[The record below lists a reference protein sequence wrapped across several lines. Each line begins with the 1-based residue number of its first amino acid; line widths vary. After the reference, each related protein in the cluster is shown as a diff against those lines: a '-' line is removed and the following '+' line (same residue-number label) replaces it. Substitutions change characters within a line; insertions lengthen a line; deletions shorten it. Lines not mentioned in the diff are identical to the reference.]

1 MSSQPYGFFNSL
13 IKDKKFKNNLLKLAL
28 PITIQN
34 FLTSSLNMIDTV
46 IIGRLGEKEIAAVGI
61 ANQYYFL
68 FNLLILGIVGGCGI
82 FISQFW
88 GKRDI
93 DHIKKFLG
101 LGFLGLVMLSTVFTL
116 VALIFPKQ
124 IVLIFNSDPMVIE
137 HGVKFLRIVSLSYIF
152 TAISFN
158 YACASRCVGKA
169 MVPMIVS
176 AIAVVI
182 NAVLNIIFVFG
193 YFGIAPMGV
202 SGSALATLIARIIET
217 AIMITYIYKSHGVLA
232 SSLKHMFNFDLKL
245 IKSSAKI
252 IVPVIL
258 NEACWALGNIAYVVA
273 YGKIGT
279 EALATVQITSNIQN
293 LFMVV
298 NLGVAN
304 AASVMIG
311 NAIGACEET
320 KGKLYGRRFAFISI
334 SLGII
339 MGCILAVS
347 SPTIINFFKVSS
359 EVRTSGIYILYI
371 ISATMFLKMFNTVFA
386 IGILQ
391 GGGDSKYS
399 FKLQMATLWGVG
411 VPLAFIG
418 ALLFKFPVHIVV
430 ALVCIQEVVNISI
443 AIPRLLSDKWVRNV
457 TECVA

>member
-1 MSSQPYGFFNSL
+1 MNSQSHSFFSDL
-13 IKDKKFKNNLLKLAL
+13 INDKKFKNNLLKLAL

-101 LGFLGLVMLSTVFTL
+101 LGFLGLTVLSTIFTL
-116 VALIFPKQ
+116 IALIFPKQ

-169 MVPMIVS
+169 MVPMIIS
-176 AIAVVI
+176 AIAVLI
-182 NAVLNIIFVFG
+182 NAILNIIFVFG
-193 YFGIAPMGV
+193 YFGISPMGV
-202 SGSALATLIARIIET
+202 SGSALATLIARIIEAT
-217 AIMITYIYKSHGVLA
+217 IMIIYIYKTHGVLA
-232 SSLKHMFNFDLKL
+232 SSLKDMFNFDLKL
-245 IKSSAKI
+245 VKSSSKI
-252 IVPVIL
+252 ILPVIL

-311 NAIGACEET
+311 NAIGACEEN

-339 MGCILAVS
+339 MGGMLAIS
-347 SPTIINFFKVSS
+347 SPAIINFFKVSS

-399 FKLQMATLWGVG
+399 FKLQMATLWGIG

-418 ALLFKFPVHIVV
+418 ALFLKLPVHIVV
-430 ALVCIQEVVNISI
+430 AIVCIQEVVNISI
-443 AIPRLLSDKWVRNV
+443 AIPRLLCDKWVRNV

>member
-1 MSSQPYGFFNSL
+1 MKAKSHNFFSSLF
-13 IKDKKFKNNLLKLAL
+13 KDKKFKNNLLKLAL

-88 GKRDI
+88 GKRDV

-101 LGFLGLVMLSTVFTL
+101 LGFLGLAILSTVFTL

-124 IVLIFNSDPMVIE
+124 IVIIFNSDPTVIE
-137 HGVKFLRIVSLSYIF
+137 HGVNFLRIVSLSYIF

-169 MVPMIVS
+169 IVPMIVS
-176 AIAVVI
+176 GIAVII

-193 YFGIAPMGV
+193 YFGISPMGV
-202 SGSALATLIARIIET
+202 SGSALATLIARIIEAT
-217 AIMITYIYKSHGVLA
+217 IMIIYIYKSRGVLA
-232 SSLKHMFNFDLKL
+232 ASLKDMFNFDLKL
-245 IKSSAKI
+245 VKSSSKI
-252 IVPVIL
+252 ILPVIL

-311 NAIGACEET
+311 NAIGACEES

-339 MGCILAVS
+339 MGGILAIS
-347 SPTIINFFKVSS
+347 SPSIINFFKVSLA
-359 EVRTSGIYILYI
+359 VRTSGIYILYI

-391 GGGDSKYS
+391 GGGDSNYS
-399 FKLQMATLWGVG
+399 FKLQMATLWIVG

-418 ALLFKFPVHIVV
+418 ALFLKLPVHMVV

>member
-1 MSSQPYGFFNSL
+1 MKTQSHSFFSNL

-34 FLTSSLNMIDTV
+34 FLSSSLNMIDTV

-68 FNLLILGIVGGCGI
+68 FNLLVLGIVGGCGI

-88 GKRDI
+88 GKRDT

-101 LGFLGLVMLSTVFTL
+101 LGFLGLAVLSTIFTL
-116 VALIFPKQ
+116 IALIFPKQ
-124 IVLIFNSDPMVIE
+124 IVLIFNSDSMVIE
-137 HGVKFLRIVSLSYIF
+137 HGVNFLKIISLSYIF

-158 YACASRCVGKA
+158 YACASRCIGQA

-176 AIAVVI
+176 AV
-182 NAVLNIIFVFG
+182 AVLTNAILDIVFVFG
-193 YFGIAPMGV
+193 YLGLPAMGV
-202 SGSALATLIARIIET
+202 EGAALATLIARIVEVTI
-217 AIMITYIYKSHGVLA
+217 IIIYIYKTNGVLA
-232 SSLKHMFNFDLKL
+232 SSLKEMFNFDLQLVKN
-245 IKSSAKI
+245 SSKI
-252 IVPVIL
+252 ILPVIL
-258 NEACWALGNIAYVVA
+258 NEACWAIGNIAYVVA

-279 EALATVQITSNIQN
+279 GALATVQITSNIQN

-311 NAIGACEET
+311 NAIGACEEN

-334 SLGII
+334 TLGII
-339 MGCILAVS
+339 MGGMLAIN
-347 SPTIINFFKVSS
+347 SPAIINFFKVSS

-399 FKLQMATLWGVG
+399 FKLQMATIWCVG

-418 ALLFKFPVHIVV
+418 ALFLKLPVHMVV
-430 ALVCIQEVVNISI
+430 AVVCIQEVVNISI
-443 AIPRLLSDKWVRNV
+443 AIPRLLSDKWVKNV